1 VIKWEGFADK
11 VILPFLLVP
20 APVHKDVLLHGLP
33 QWTMCFIIVKGFSM
47 FSPKYTSFHRFRH
60 YLARTH
66 LGSRWF
72 STLLLA
78 ALAALVWMRRRRG
91 MRHVSQIADAA
102 TRLRDG
108 DLSAR
113 TGVTHD
119 DSEVGSLAD
128 SFDTMALA
136 LQQRAHENDRRMTA
150 TQHLNQALKQRVT
163 RRTAQLQESN
173 SNLVTSEAEL
183 RRLSQQLMEVTE
195 QERTRLSREIHDQLG
210 QTLTGIKIELVTA
223 KRQLEP
229 GQPLVLKKLED
240 AVSLVDETIQVVRRI
255 ATDMRPGVL
264 DDFGLEAAAEWLLEE
279 FTQRTGIPCALTA
292 QVDEMRLDPALCT
305 AVFRILQETLTNVA
319 RHAQATEV
327 QVTLLT
333 DANAFTLV
341 VHDNGRGITE
351 ADRRLSK
358 SLGLLGMR
366 ERAMQFG
373 GLVSVVGVS
382 NQGTTVTLMVPWQET
397 ED

>member
-1 VIKWEGFADK
+1 
-11 VILPFLLVP
+11 
-20 APVHKDVLLHGLP
+20 
-33 QWTMCFIIVKGFSM
+33 MS
-47 FSPKYTSFHRFRH
+47 SPKRTLLHRFRRC
-60 YLARTH
+60 LA
-66 LGSRWF
+66 GSPLASQWF
-72 STLLLA
+72 TTFLFA
-78 ALAALVWMRRRRG
+78 ALAALLWIWRRQG
-91 MRHVSQIADAA
+91 MRHVSQITEAA

-119 DSEVGSLAD
+119 GSQVGNLAG

-136 LQQRAHENDRRMTA
+136 LQQRAQENHQRMTA
-150 TQHLNQALKQRVT
+150 SQHLNQELKQRVT
-163 RRTAQLQESN
+163 HRTAQLQESN
-173 SNLVTSEAEL
+173 SNLMTSEAEL

-223 KRQLEP
+223 KRQLGP
-229 GQPLVLKKLED
+229 GKPLVLKKLED
-240 AVSLVDETIQVVRRI
+240 AVGLVDETIQVVRRI

-279 FTQRTGIPCALTA
+279 FTQRTGIPSTLTA
-292 QVDEMRLDPALCT
+292 QVDEMCLDPALCT
-305 AVFRILQETLTNVA
+305 AAFRILQETLTNVA

-327 QVTLLT
+327 QVALLT

-351 ADRRLSK
+351 ADRHASK

-373 GLVSVVGVS
+373 GLVSVVGVPD
-382 NQGTTVTLMVPWQET
+382 QGTTVSLLVPWQET